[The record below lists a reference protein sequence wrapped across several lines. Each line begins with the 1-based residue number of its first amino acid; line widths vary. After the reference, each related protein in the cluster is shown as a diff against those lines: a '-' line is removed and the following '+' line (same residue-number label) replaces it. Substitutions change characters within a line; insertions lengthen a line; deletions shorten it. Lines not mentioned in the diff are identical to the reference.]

1 MGIKSPNEGSLAI
14 EQRIDAPAESVA
26 AYIGD
31 FTNAKEW
38 MVGVEGIERLS
49 EDSYRMM
56 LESPVGRLEPEAR
69 ILEHDNGIIRW
80 TYISAL
86 EGGGEV
92 TVVPEAN
99 GSSCVVF
106 YTGNFTLRSKLL
118 NRAARFAGIERFARR
133 NGERSL
139 LRLKQLMEARRY

>member
-1 MGIKSPNEGSLAI
+1 MGMKSPNEGSLAI
-14 EQRIDAPAESVA
+14 EQQIDAPAESVA

-38 MVGVEGIERLS
+38 MVGVEGVERLS

-69 ILEHDNGIIRW
+69 ILEHGNGLIRW
-80 TYISAL
+80 IYTSAL
-86 EGGGEV
+86 EGGGAV
-92 TVVPEAN
+92 TVVPDSD
-99 GSSCVVF
+99 SSCVVS
-106 YTGNFTLRSKLL
+106 YTGEFMLKSKFL
-118 NRAARFAGIERFARR
+118 NRAARLAGMERFARR

>member
-1 MGIKSPNEGSLAI
+1 MKSPNEGSLAI
-14 EQRIDAPAESVA
+14 EQQIDAPAEGVA

-38 MVGVEGIERLS
+38 MVGVEGVERLS
-49 EDSYRMM
+49 EDCYRMM

-69 ILEHDNGIIRW
+69 ILEHGGSRIRW
-80 TYISAL
+80 AYVSAL

-92 TVVPEAN
+92 TVVPEAD
-99 GSSCVVF
+99 GSSCVVS
-106 YTGNFTLRSKLL
+106 YIGNFTLKSKIL
-118 NRAARFAGIERFARR
+118 NRAARFAGMERFARR